1 MWVAEEISGDR
12 YGCSRAGG
20 GAGRGRSR
28 SWRCG
33 PVDVTVVVA
42 DEVAVVRSV

>member
-1 MWVAEEISGDR
+1 VWVAEEISGVR
-12 YGCSRAGG
+12 YGCRRAG
-20 GAGRGRSR
+20 RCRSR

-33 PVDVTVVVA
+33 PVDVAVVVA